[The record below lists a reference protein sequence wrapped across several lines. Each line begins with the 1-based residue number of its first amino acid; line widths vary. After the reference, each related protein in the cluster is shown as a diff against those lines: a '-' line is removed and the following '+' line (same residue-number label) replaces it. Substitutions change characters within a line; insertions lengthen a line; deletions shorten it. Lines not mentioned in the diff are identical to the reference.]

1 MSDKQSTSE
10 RRVYLDLRQALAGGA
25 VTALVMVAVVVF
37 VGAVG
42 SGKAKHLLEATL
54 PTIRFLSSSVMTA
67 SATTLALMLTLL
79 SLSAGID
86 QTLKREHYERI
97 RQIALVDVIAFV
109 AATVLLVT
117 LIVPFGENIEV
128 PYTWYATIYYIVTI
142 ASALLGGLLVA
153 VVIMLYAAIRQ
164 FIEVI
169 RADGSDH
176 PLLADEG
183 AEEAEEA
190 TTDASAAA

>member
-1 MSDKQSTSE
+1 MSDSQSTSE

-25 VTALVMVAVVVF
+25 VTALVMVAFVVF

-79 SLSAGID
+79 SLSAGIE
-86 QTLKREHYERI
+86 QKLKREHYERI
-97 RQIALVDVIAFV
+97 RQIALVDVVAFV

-128 PYTWYATIYYIVTI
+128 PYRWYAAIYYIVTI

-153 VVIMLYAAIRQ
+153 VMIMLYAAVRQ

-169 RADGSDH
+169 HADGSDH
-176 PLLADEG
+176 PLLAEEESE
-183 AEEAEEA
+183 EEAEAEA
-190 TTDASAAA
+190 TSAA